1 MIEKE
6 EVSIKDILLNINEF
20 KNELFLKKYKISV
33 FSILFVCSILFV
45 ISSKEKTYTAELT
58 FVVEEENVA
67 SPLSSMS
74 GIASQ
79 FGFDVFGGGTSTFS
93 QQNIMQLLKSR
104 GVISKT
110 LLEDIT
116 INNQKDYIIEHYI
129 SLYEKKSLW
138 INSDLNNLGLSF
150 SSALT
155 QAHDS
160 IISLAW
166 EEIVE
171 QSLHVDIKNDET
183 NIISLSFTSSNENFS
198 KLFAEKLISQMS
210 MMYVEYKTK
219 QASNTIDF
227 LQSRS
232 DSVFSELES
241 SEREYARIKDINQR
255 IIKASG
261 RLKELQLMRNVEV
274 LNTMYLEIIKNLE
287 IAKMTL
293 LNQTP
298 IIQIIDRPILP
309 LKDNSVSKLL
319 VVIIS
324 IFISLILSIIYLFFA
339 KLFRDSL
346 R

>member
-79 FGFDVFGGGTSTFS
+79 FGFDVLGGGTSTFS

>member
-324 IFISLILSIIYLFFA
+324 IFTSLILSIIYLFFT
-339 KLFRDSL
+339 KLFRDSM

>member
-129 SLYEKKSLW
+129 VYMKRKVF
-138 INSDLNNLGLSF
+138 GL
-150 SSALT
+150 
-155 QAHDS
+155 
-160 IISLAW
+160 
-166 EEIVE
+166 IV
-171 QSLHVDIKNDET
+171 I
-183 NIISLSFTSSNENFS
+183 
-198 KLFAEKLISQMS
+198 
-210 MMYVEYKTK
+210 
-219 QASNTIDF
+219 
-227 LQSRS
+227 
-232 DSVFSELES
+232 
-241 SEREYARIKDINQR
+241 
-255 IIKASG
+255 
-261 RLKELQLMRNVEV
+261 
-274 LNTMYLEIIKNLE
+274 
-287 IAKMTL
+287 
-293 LNQTP
+293 
-298 IIQIIDRPILP
+298 
-309 LKDNSVSKLL
+309 
-319 VVIIS
+319 
-324 IFISLILSIIYLFFA
+324 
-339 KLFRDSL
+339 
-346 R
+346 

>member
-33 FSILFVCSILFV
+33 FSILFVCAILFV

-232 DSVFSELES
+232 DSVFSELEG

-324 IFISLILSIIYLFFA
+324 IFISLILSIIYLFFV

>member
-79 FGFDVFGGGTSTFS
+79 FGFDVLGGGTSTFS

-324 IFISLILSIIYLFFA
+324 IFTSLILSIIYLFFT
-339 KLFRDSL
+339 KLFRDSM

>member
-6 EVSIKDILLNINEF
+6 VVSIKEILLNINEF
-20 KNELFLKKYKISV
+20 KNELFLKKYKIST
-33 FSILFVCSILFV
+33 FTILFVCCVLLFF
-45 ISSKEKTYTAELT
+45 SSKEKTYTAELT

-104 GVISKT
+104 GVLSKT
-110 LLEDIT
+110 LLEKIT
-116 INNQKDYIIEHYI
+116 INDKKDYIIQHYI
-129 SLYEKKSLW
+129 SLYEKQNLW
-138 INSDLNNLGLSF
+138 INSDLNNLGLKF
-150 SSALT
+150 SSTLT

-160 IISLAW
+160 IVSLAC

-171 QSLHVDIKNDET
+171 ESLNVNIKNDET
-183 NIISLSFTSSNENFS
+183 NIISLSFTSSSENFS
-198 KLFAEKLISQMS
+198 KLFVEKLISQMS
-210 MMYVEYKTK
+210 IMYVEYKTK

-232 DSVFSELES
+232 DSVFLELES

-274 LNTMYLEIIKNLE
+274 LNTMYIEIIKNLE

-309 LKDNSVSKLL
+309 LKDNSISKLL
-319 VVIIS
+319 VTIIS
-324 IFISLILSIIYLFFA
+324 FLISIILSIIYLFFA

-346 R
+346 E

>member
-1 MIEKE
+1 M
-6 EVSIKDILLNINEF
+6 
-20 KNELFLKKYKISV
+20 
-33 FSILFVCSILFV
+33 
-45 ISSKEKTYTAELT
+45 
-58 FVVEEENVA
+58 
-67 SPLSSMS
+67 
-74 GIASQ
+74 
-79 FGFDVFGGGTSTFS
+79 
-93 QQNIMQLLKSR
+93 
-104 GVISKT
+104 
-110 LLEDIT
+110 
-116 INNQKDYIIEHYI
+116 
-129 SLYEKKSLW
+129 
-138 INSDLNNLGLSF
+138 NNLGLSF

-232 DSVFSELES
+232 DSVFSELEG

>member
-324 IFISLILSIIYLFFA
+324 IFISLILSIIYLFFV